1 MARKPIELELVGL
14 RTPRERMWAAMK
26 TLVEFNASEIEDR
39 SHPITRNSVCEYIT
53 GLVEAGFVEQ
63 LLSNGQRGGSNKFA
77 AARYKVIKF
86 AAITPTLGRGGV
98 TSSPNI
104 GQLAMW
110 RAMKVRKVFDACQ
123 IATDASQGDTTVS
136 LGTAKTYFKRLHAA
150 GYLSVH
156 KAAHNGGGLTVYRLA
171 KDTGP
176 LPPAIT
182 RAQIVFDRNSGD
194 MTPIQT
200 AQEVCDALDA

>member
-26 TLVEFNASEIEDR
+26 TLVEFNATEIEDR
-39 SHPITRNSVCEYIT
+39 AHPITRNSACEYI
-53 GLVEAGFVEQ
+53 GCLVEAGYVKQ
-63 LLSNGQRGGSNKFA
+63 LQANGQREGSHKFA

-86 AAITPTLGRGGV
+86 AAITPTFGKAAQ
-98 TSSPNI
+98 PNI

-110 RAMKVRKVFDACQ
+110 RAMKIRRTFDAQQ
-123 IATDASQGDTTVS
+123 IANDASQGGVNCE
-136 LGTAKTYFKRLHAA
+136 LGTAKTYCKRLRAA
-150 GYLSVH
+150 GYLAEH
-156 KAAHNGGGLTVYRLA
+156 KKAHNGGGLTVYRLA

-182 RAQIVFDRNSGD
+182 RTQIVFDRNSGE
-194 MTPIQT
+194 MTPLQT